1 MLKVYNLI
9 GQEIIT
15 LVNKEQY
22 AGNYSI
28 IWNGKDNHNK
38 QVSSVTYFYVLKTE
52 NHSISKK
59 MLLLK

>member
-28 IWNGKDNHNK
+28 IWNGKISIINK
-38 QVSSVTYFYVLKTE
+38 YHLVHIF
-52 NHSISKK
+52 
-59 MLLLK
+59 MF